1 MISVAIDCRTFR
13 IPINLQGCTVV
24 KIKQYNATELYTLLY
39 CVNCMS
45 NLRLN
50 IRILMWHIQISYNWK
65 INVTYNDYHK
75 GLNYG
80 WFAVYEYKRLFEK
93 SGNFDRDNA
102 T

>member
-1 MISVAIDCRTFR
+1 
-13 IPINLQGCTVV
+13 
-24 KIKQYNATELYTLLY
+24 
-39 CVNCMS
+39 
-45 NLRLN
+45 
-50 IRILMWHIQISYNWK
+50 MWHIQISYNWK

-102 T
+102 A